1 MSIILSG
8 PTDQTK
14 FDIIDSIIQATGRI
28 VSFTL
33 VTLSLCPVCGGTDPF
48 CVTCNGQA
56 LIDTPSTITKT
67 ASVRWGK
74 SEKKIYQPQ
83 GQDIEGDC
91 LIVFS
96 TEDIVATDHMLQQT
110 RTILV
115 DNRVCVIDKWY
126 YKGQPI
132 NRCYVVLNEDKN
144 VNGNRIG

>member
-1 MSIILSG
+1 VSIILTG
-8 PTDQTK
+8 PTNQTK

-28 VSFTL
+28 VSFVLATL
-33 VTLSLCPVCGGTDPF
+33 TLCPVCGGTNPF
-48 CVTCNGQA
+48 CTTCNGQTF
-56 LIDTPSTITKT
+56 IDTTNTITKT

-96 TEDIVATDHMLQQT
+96 TEDTEDTDHMMQQT
-110 RTILV
+110 RSILI

-144 VNGNRIG
+144 LSGNRIG